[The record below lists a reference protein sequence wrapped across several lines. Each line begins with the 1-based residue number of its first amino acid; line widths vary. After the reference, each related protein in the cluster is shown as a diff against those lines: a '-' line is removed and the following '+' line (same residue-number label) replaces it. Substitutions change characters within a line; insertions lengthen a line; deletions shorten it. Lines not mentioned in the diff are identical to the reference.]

1 MRKITKKAN
10 ISSSKKRVKQT
21 RKVIKGGNKK
31 TRKSKK
37 NKKTTQKVARI
48 KRNNKKTRKGQTG
61 GGKIELLKTLLE
73 EDNITINEQQINR
86 IHRIIESMGNIEANR
101 IKLKEAKQFI
111 EKQISYVES
120 RIFHISQ
127 NIIEKKLYIFFS
139 YNKREKLKKAI
150 GKYVRD
156 IKTNN
161 PNNPNDNIYVDNL
174 YLKLLDTAGK
184 KQQSKNKANKTK
196 AKITELKNVIKY
208 SIQNGIEG
216 ALILL
221 GNSKEL
227 IKLKNDI
234 VQYRLKYEKNKT
246 N

>member
-48 KRNNKKTRKGQTG
+48 KRNNKKNRKSQTG

-150 GKYVRD
+150 GKYVRN

-161 PNNPNDNIYVDNL
+161 PINSNYEDNL